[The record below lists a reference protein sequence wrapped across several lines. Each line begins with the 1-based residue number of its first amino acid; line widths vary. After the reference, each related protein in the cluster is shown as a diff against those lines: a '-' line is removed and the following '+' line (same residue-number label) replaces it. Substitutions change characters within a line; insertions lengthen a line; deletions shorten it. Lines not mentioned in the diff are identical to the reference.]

1 MNMKHLYTSALALG
15 ILLVGSTT
23 ALAQNVGIA
32 NTAITPDAEAI
43 LELRS
48 TTKGVLLPRMTTFQ
62 ANILAT
68 SLNAT
73 DDGMTIYDTDAKR
86 YKYWDGGTLQWNTL
100 ATSASVTGNTLDD
113 AYDAGG
119 SGTGRTI
126 TADAGSVRI
135 LGTGG
140 TVGLET
146 DGDIHLTTDDSY
158 IGVGSTTERIEFEAT
173 DNEIAIMGA
182 TGGVGINTED
192 PDAELDII
200 GQPGGDPFVMKAVK
214 NSNAANE
221 LTGIGLGSEDLSHI
235 VKSGIVHER
244 ESANGVG
251 KLHFLVDNNTDAND
265 VAFTE
270 ARMTIDRNGLVGIGT
285 TTPGYRL
292 TLGTG
297 GGVFGVENTAT
308 FLARNSGGTYESYF
322 WPRWSDNVMYMNYGS
337 GGLNLRNN
345 SSQTAMFIDNDRS
358 INIAK
363 GVLFDC
369 NDCGSTSTIDG
380 ASNWGDLVVQG
391 RVFSTNSNLHLSPPA
406 GSNVIINDTYRAA
419 GGSNAGTAGL
429 QVESLA
435 GAGNRVLMADASGV
449 LYSTNTLVGTNVG
462 DNLGNHSATTT
473 LQLNGQAV
481 AGSAGTVLDGGGGW
495 HRTYGN
501 TGWYNGTHG
510 GGFYMTDATWVRAYN
525 NKSIWTSQTSQ
536 ADVQMNSAV
545 FNFGQWDNGLPTFYD
560 GQFYR
565 TGGQAEMRFDDWF
578 YMRDNSNTI
587 RHQFNS
593 DGGEI
598 LLGPN
603 TGWSRYLRL
612 GGNGNVTSEANIAT
626 TNGNLHMDSRAGH
639 QMYLNFY
646 NNDWVRTG
654 NGGTGY
660 QLTGSFEYFDNDDW
674 IYNRYAPNDR
684 VYYENRMGVGGNVSL
699 HGNPWGWPDARCT
712 GCGDAVNGS
721 PNLWLTATDR
731 VFFSARNG
739 GEAYE
744 FTMNNPGIGFQDKG
758 VVPEAANWG
767 RLGTPGRYWWTT
779 YSGHFRYKHFWDDYE
794 SFDTYDDIAELRAIA
809 MDTVWDPILN
819 HHVGKIRG
827 ETLPKFIMNY
837 EDKEGAGEF
846 IDVRR
851 MDGFLLGV
859 SRQIDRETVE
869 RDERLTARTDVL
881 ASALGVDFSKPRNEN
896 ITVPIRDMGS
906 SSAEGDKIE
915 VTFEESFAS
924 KITSTPIISI
934 TPTAPHQS
942 FYVADKTN
950 TGFTVMVARHGDTP
964 FSFDW
969 TAMGETEVSPTVGEK
984 LITSTD
990 DVFYR
995 KPIVVT
1001 GKDHPVNNHEKRVD
1015 PTGVDRAERRTEG
1028 FRKQAEEVSRK
1039 TIEQMNSD
1047 ANVPEL
1053 GVPPHNPAPTGDAAE
1068 ADPSKRSNPPS
1079 ENDLGPG
1086 PPNGGPVNPNDKV
1099 GTAPPEG
1106 SGLKGSTKTQP
1117 IKE

>member
-1 MNMKHLYTSALALG
+1 MKHLYTSALALG
-15 ILLVGSTT
+15 ILLVGSTA

-48 TTKGVLLPRMTTFQ
+48 TTKGVLLPRMTTVQ

-68 SLNAT
+68 SLNST

-86 YKYWDGGTLQWNTL
+86 YKYWDGGTLTWNTL

-135 LGTGG
+135 LGTAG

-200 GQPGGDPFVMKAVK
+200 AEPGGDPFVMKAVK

-285 TTPGYRL
+285 TAPGYQL
-292 TLGTG
+292 TLGG
-297 GGVFGVENTAT
+297 GGSVFGVENSAT
-308 FLARNSGGTYESYF
+308 FLAKNSAGTYEPYF
-322 WPRWSDNVMYMNYGS
+322 WPRWTDNVMYMNFGT

-345 SSQTAMFIDNDRS
+345 ASQTAMFIDNDRS

-380 ASNWGDLVVQG
+380 TSNWGDMIVQG
-391 RVFSTNSNLHLSPPA
+391 RVLSSNSNLHLSPPA

-419 GGSNAGTAGL
+419 GGSTAGTAGL

-435 GAGNRVLMADASGV
+435 GTGNRVLMADASGV

-473 LQLNGQAV
+473 LQLNGQPV

-525 NKSIWTSQTSQ
+525 NKSIWTPQTSQ

-545 FNFGQWDNGLPTFYD
+545 FNFGQWNNGIPTFYD

-565 TGGQAEMRFDDWF
+565 NAGQAEMRFDDWF
-578 YMRDNSNTI
+578 YMRDNSNTV

-593 DGGEI
+593 DAGEI
-598 LLGPN
+598 ILGPN
-603 TGWSRYLRL
+603 PTWGRYLRL
-612 GGNGNVTSEANIAT
+612 GGDGNNTSEANIAT
-626 TNGNLHMDSRAGH
+626 TDGNLHIDSRSGS
-639 QMYLNFY
+639 QIYLNYY
-646 NNDWVRTG
+646 NNTWVRAG
-654 NGGTGY
+654 NSGSTGY
-660 QLTGSFEYFDNDDW
+660 RMTGGFEYFDDNSW

-684 VYYENRMGVGGNVSL
+684 VYYENRMGVGGNIAL
-699 HGNPWGWPDARCT
+699 HGNPWGWADARCT
-712 GCGDAVNGS
+712 NCGDAINGN

-731 VFFSARNG
+731 VFFSARNT

-744 FTMNNPGIGFQDKG
+744 FSMETPGVGWYDKG
-758 VVPEAANWG
+758 VVPQGANWG

-837 EDKEGAGEF
+837 EDEEGAGEF

-869 RDERLTARTDVL
+869 RDERLTARTEVL
-881 ASALGVDFSKPRNEN
+881 ADALGVDFSKPRTEN

-924 KITSTPIISI
+924 KITSAPIISI

-950 TGFTVMVARHGDTP
+950 NGFTVMVARHGDTP

-969 TAMGETEVSPTVGEK
+969 TAMGETEVSTAVGEK

-995 KPIVVT
+995 KPIKVVGT
-1001 GKDHPVNNHEKRVD
+1001 DHPVNNHEKRID
-1015 PTGVDRAERRTEG
+1015 KSEFERSKRSDEEARRRAE
-1028 FRKQAEEVSRK
+1028 QVSREH
-1039 TIEQMNSD
+1039 IEQMNRD
-1047 ANVPEL
+1047 AVIPDYGNPM
-1053 GVPPHNPAPTGDAAE
+1053 PDNPAASGDAAE

-1086 PPNGGPVNPNDKV
+1086 PPNGGPANPNDKV